1 MSIAHWKSEANY
13 AKLERKHIKKSKTA
27 KYAAKKYHRVVRHAV
42 KVELK
47 REISRAESALSGL
60 FE

>member
-13 AKLERKHIKKSKTA
+13 AKLERKHVKKSKTA

-47 REISRAESALSGL
+47 RGES
-60 FE
+60 E